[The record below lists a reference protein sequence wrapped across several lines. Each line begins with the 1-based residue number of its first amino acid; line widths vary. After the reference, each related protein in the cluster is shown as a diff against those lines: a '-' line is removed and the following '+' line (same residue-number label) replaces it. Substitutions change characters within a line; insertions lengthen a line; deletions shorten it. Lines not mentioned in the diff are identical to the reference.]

1 MKLILERLK
10 RLRELMG
17 ITRGDWT
24 NTLDDIIE
32 DIEQGI
38 KDAEVG
44 EVDHE

>member
-10 RLRELMG
+10 RLRVLMG
-17 ITRGDWT
+17 ITHSDWT
-24 NTLDDIIE
+24 NTLDAIIE

-38 KDAEVG
+38 RDA